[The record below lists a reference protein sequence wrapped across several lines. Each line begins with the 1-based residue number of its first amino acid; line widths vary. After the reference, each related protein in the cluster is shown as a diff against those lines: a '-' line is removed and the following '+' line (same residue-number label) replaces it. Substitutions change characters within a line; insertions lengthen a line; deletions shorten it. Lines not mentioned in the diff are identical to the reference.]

1 MKNIKKAVKINVND
15 ANELIEAPILTSK
28 AKLTSID
35 SGLSSAEVN
44 SRKEKGLLNIIDSK
58 TSKTIKEIITGN
70 LFTIFNAINLAIAIW
85 LVSIGSF
92 RNITFLSVIFLNIVI
107 GIIQEINAKKTIEK
121 LSLISAPVVDV
132 FRDGLILQISSEQV
146 VIDDLISL
154 TLGKQVIAD
163 CVIAKGEVEVNESL
177 LTGESDAI
185 TKGPGEILYS
195 GSFIVSGDCLAQVT
209 KVGKDNY
216 IQKLVAQA
224 KKYRKPNSEIM
235 RSISYLIRYLTIIVV
250 LMGTTLFIYHFL
262 IEGMNYAD
270 SVVATSGAII
280 GMIPSGLVL
289 LTSVSLAYG
298 VITLGK
304 NNTLV
309 QDLYCIEM
317 LARVDTLCLDKTGTI
332 TDGTMKVKDVFEYE
346 NQTGLSVKQIVSVI
360 QGVFKENNPT
370 ALALQKRFGKS
381 SKTDPSGI
389 IPFSSARKFS
399 AVSFKDIK
407 STFIIGAPEF
417 IFKDRYKELQADVE
431 KYASLGYRVIL
442 LAHSE
447 EIIPKSM
454 LLDETKLRPLALIA
468 IEDTIRKDAF
478 ETISYFKQ
486 SGVDVKVISGDNP
499 LTVSKIAKR
508 VGINNADNY
517 ISLSGK
523 TDEEIEGLAYR
534 YSVFGRVN
542 PTQKRKLIQIFK
554 ANKSV
559 VAMTGDG
566 VNDILALKEAD
577 ISIAMANGSEAVR
590 SIAHL
595 VLLDSNFS
603 SMPKVVKEGRRVVN
617 NIQRVAALYLT
628 KTLFSILISVLV
640 LTLRT
645 QYPIQTIQLFFYDF
659 LVIGVPALYL
669 AVEPNNNQIK
679 GKFLINIIA
688 SALPGGLLVV
698 LNYAVIV
705 LIGRQLNLGFAE
717 VSTTTVLM
725 TTYVG
730 MLVLYRIVKP
740 FNFGRTILF
749 ASMVTI
755 FIIAILTISEFFYF
769 VPLNTANLLLIVVIA
784 QYSLFVLPSFAFVS
798 TKLRDLVYRI

>member
-1 MKNIKKAVKINVND
+1 MVKKQKNI
-15 ANELIEAPILTSK
+15 NELEDVKPNKELPNK
-28 AKLTSID
+28 PKLTSID
-35 SGLSSAEVN
+35 TGLSAVEVN
-44 SRKEKGLLNIIDSK
+44 LRKDKGLVNAVDNTS
-58 TSKTIKEIITGN
+58 SKTIKEIILSN
-70 LFTIFNAINLAIAIW
+70 LMTVFNGINIAIAIW
-85 LVSIGSF
+85 LLSIGSF
-92 RNITFLSVIFLNIVI
+92 RNITFLSVILLNIVI
-107 GIIQEINAKKTIEK
+107 GIIQEINAKRTIEK
-121 LSLISAPVVDV
+121 LSIISAPVVDV
-132 FRDGLILQISSEQV
+132 FRDGLILQISAQQV
-146 VIDDLISL
+146 VLDDLISL
-154 TLGKQVIAD
+154 SLGKQVIAD
-163 CVIAKGEVEVNESL
+163 SIISKGEVEVNESL
-177 LTGESDAI
+177 LTGESDPV
-185 TKGPGEILYS
+185 TKGPGDVLYS
-195 GSFIVSGDCLAQVT
+195 GSFIVSGECLAQVT

-216 IQKLVAQA
+216 IQKLVTQA
-224 KKYRKPNSEIM
+224 KKYKKPNSEIM
-235 RSISYLIRYLTIIVV
+235 RSIRLLIRVLTVIVV

-262 IEGMNYAD
+262 IEQLSYNE

-332 TDGTMKVKDVFEYE
+332 TDGTMKVKDVLEYE
-346 NQTGLSVKQIVSVI
+346 NQTGLTVKQIISVI
-360 QGVFKENNPT
+360 QGIFKENNPT
-370 ALALQKRFGKS
+370 AIALQKRFGKTA
-381 SKTDPSGI
+381 KTEPTAI

-417 IFKDRYKELQADVE
+417 IFKNRYHEIQADVE
-431 KYASLGYRVIL
+431 KFAGLGYRVLL
-442 LAHSE
+442 LAVTDE
-447 EIIPKSM
+447 MIPKNQI
-454 LLDETKLRPLALIA
+454 LDETKFKALALIS
-468 IEDTIRKDAF
+468 IEDTIRKDAS
-478 ETISYFKQ
+478 ETINYFKQ

-517 ISLSGK
+517 ISLFEK
-523 TDEEIEGLAYR
+523 TDEELEGLAYR

-554 ANKSV
+554 SNKSV

-590 SIAHL
+590 SISHL

-628 KTLFSILISVLV
+628 KTLFSILISLLV
-640 LTLRT
+640 LGLRT

-669 AVEPNNNQIK
+669 AIEPNNNLIK
-679 GKFLINIIA
+679 GKFLVNIIS
-688 SALPGGLLVV
+688 SAIPGGLLVV
-698 LNYAVIV
+698 FNYFIIVIV
-705 LIGRQLNLGFAE
+705 GRQLNLTYSE
-717 VSTTTVLM
+717 ISTTTVLM

-730 MLVLYRIVKP
+730 LLVLYRIVKP
-740 FNFGRTILF
+740 FNLGRRVLF
-749 ASMVTI
+749 ITMVVI
-755 FIIAILTISEFFYF
+755 FLIAILTISEFFYF
-769 VPLNTANLLLIVVIA
+769 VPLSTANILLITVII
-784 QYSLFVLPSFAFVS
+784 QYSLFVLPSLVFVS
-798 TKLRDLVYRI
+798 QKMRDLVSRV

>member
-1 MKNIKKAVKINVND
+1 MVSKRKKPILEVET
-15 ANELIEAPILTSK
+15 NELNETPTPSK

-35 SGLSSAEVN
+35 TGLTANEVN
-44 SRKEKGLLNIIDSK
+44 TRKNKGLINKTDNANSK
-58 TSKTIKEIITGN
+58 TLKEIIVSN
-70 LFTIFNAINLAIAIW
+70 LMTIFNGINLAIAIW
-85 LVSIGSF
+85 LVSVGSF
-92 RNITFLSVIFLNIVI
+92 RNITFLSVIFINIII

-121 LSLISAPVVDV
+121 LSIISAPVVDV
-132 FRDGLILQISSEQV
+132 FRDGLILQISAEQV
-146 VIDDLISL
+146 VLDDLISL

-163 CVIAKGEVEVNESL
+163 SIISKGEVEVNESL
-177 LTGESDAI
+177 LTGESDPV
-185 TKGPGEILYS
+185 TKGPGDVLYS

-209 KVGKDNY
+209 KVGEDNY
-216 IQKLVAQA
+216 IQKLVVQA
-224 KKYRKPNSEIM
+224 KKYKKPNSEIM
-235 RSISYLIRYLTIIVV
+235 RSIRLLIRVLTIVVV

-262 IEGMNYAD
+262 IEQMSYSQ

-332 TDGTMKVKDVFEYE
+332 TDGTMKVKDTFEYE
-346 NQTGLSVKQIVSVI
+346 NNTGLTIKQIISVI
-360 QGVFKENNPT
+360 QGIFKENNPT
-370 ALALQKRFGKS
+370 AIALQKRFGKTA
-381 SKTDPSGI
+381 KTEPTAT
-389 IPFSSARKFS
+389 IPFSSARKYS

-407 STFIIGAPEF
+407 MTFILGAPEF
-417 IFKDRYKELQADVE
+417 IFKNRYSELQTEVE
-431 KYASLGYRVIL
+431 KFASLGYRVLL
-442 LAHSE
+442 LAVTE
-447 EIIPKSM
+447 EMIPKNQI
-454 LLDETKLRPLALIA
+454 LDETKFKPLALIS
-468 IEDTIRKDAF
+468 IEDTIRKDAA
-478 ETISYFKQ
+478 ETINYFKQ

-517 ISLSGK
+517 ISLYGK

-542 PTQKRKLIQIFK
+542 PTQKRKLVQIFK
-554 ANKSV
+554 SNKSV

-590 SIAHL
+590 SISHL

-628 KTLFSILISVLV
+628 KTLFSILISLLV
-640 LTLRT
+640 LGLRT

-669 AVEPNNNQIK
+669 AIEPNNNLIK
-679 GKFLINIIA
+679 GKYLVNIDA
-688 SALPGGLLVV
+688 SAIPGGLLVV
-698 LNYAVIV
+698 LNYLVIV
-705 LIGRQLNLGFAE
+705 LVGRALNLSYAE
-717 VSTTTVLM
+717 ISTTTVLI

-730 MLVLYRIVKP
+730 LLVLYRIVKP
-740 FNFGRTILF
+740 FNFGRRILF
-749 ASMVTI
+749 ISMLTI
-755 FIIAILTISEFFYF
+755 FVISILTIAEFFYF
-769 VPLNTANLLLIVVIA
+769 VPLNTANLLLVTVII
-784 QYSLFVLPSFAFVS
+784 QYSLFVLPALVFISQ
-798 TKLRDLVYRI
+798 KIKDLVYRT

>member
-1 MKNIKKAVKINVND
+1 MKNNKKPLKINTNESND
-15 ANELIEAPILTSK
+15 LIDAPISNAK
-28 AKLTSID
+28 PKLTSID
-35 SGLSSAEVN
+35 TGLSLAEVN
-44 SRKEKGLLNIIDSK
+44 SRKEKGLLNIVDTKS
-58 TSKTIKEIITGN
+58 SKTIKEIITTN
-70 LFTIFNAINLAIAIW
+70 LFTIFNGINLAIAIW
-85 LVSIGSF
+85 LITVGSY
-92 RNITFLSVIFLNIVI
+92 RNITFLSVIFINIII
-107 GIIQEINAKKTIEK
+107 GIIQEINAKRTIEK

-132 FRDGLILQISSEQV
+132 FRDGLILQINSEQV
-146 VIDDLISL
+146 VLDDLISL

-163 CVIAKGEVEVNESL
+163 SVIAKGEVEVNESL

-185 TKGPGEILYS
+185 TKGPGDILYS
-195 GSFIVSGDCLAQVT
+195 GSFIVSGECLAQVT
-209 KVGKDNY
+209 KVGQDNY
-216 IQKLVAQA
+216 IQKLVGQA

-235 RSISYLIRYLTIIVV
+235 RSISYLIRYLTIIVI
-250 LMGTTLFIYHFL
+250 LMGTTLFIYHYL
-262 IEGMNYAD
+262 IEQMNYSQA
-270 SVVATSGAII
+270 VVATAGAII

-332 TDGTMKVKDVFEYE
+332 TDGTMKVKDVLEYD
-346 NQTGLSVKQIVSVI
+346 NDTGLSVKQIVSVI

-381 SKTDPSGI
+381 GKSEPSGI
-389 IPFSSARKFS
+389 IPFSSSRKFS

-407 STFIIGAPEF
+407 TTFIIGAPEF
-417 IFKDRYKELQADVE
+417 IFKSRYKEIIEDVE
-431 KYASLGYRVIL
+431 KYASFGYRVIL
-442 LAHSE
+442 LAASDE
-447 EIIPKSM
+447 MIPKS
-454 LLDETKLRPLALIA
+454 LQLDESRMRPLALIA
-468 IEDTIRKDAF
+468 IEDTIRKDAT
-478 ETISYFKQ
+478 ETINYFKQ

-508 VGINNADNY
+508 VGINNAENY
-517 ISLSGK
+517 ISLAGK

-542 PTQKRKLIQIFK
+542 PAQKRKLIQIFK
-554 ANKSV
+554 SNKSV

-577 ISIAMANGSEAVR
+577 VSIAMANGSEAVR

-628 KTLFSILISVLV
+628 KTLFSILISIVV

-698 LNYAVIV
+698 LNYVVIV
-705 LIGRQLNLGFAE
+705 VVGRQLNLNFAE
-717 VSTTTVLM
+717 ISTTTVLI

-740 FNFGRTILF
+740 FNLGRRILF
-749 ASMVTI
+749 TSMVVV
-755 FIIAILTISEFFYF
+755 FIIAISTIAEFFFF
-769 VPLNTANLLLIVVIA
+769 VGLNTANILLIVVIA
-784 QYSLFVLPSFAFVS
+784 QYSLFVLPSLTFVS

>member
-1 MKNIKKAVKINVND
+1 MKKNKAANKVNLETD
-15 ANELIEAPILTSK
+15 ELIEATPTIVK
-28 AKLTSID
+28 AKLTSIET
-35 SGLSSAEVN
+35 GLSSVEVN
-44 SRKEKGLLNIIDSK
+44 ARKEKGLLNNTDTKS
-58 TSKTIKEIITGN
+58 SKTIKEIISTN
-70 LFTIFNAINLAIAIW
+70 LFTVFNGINLAIAIW
-85 LVSIGSF
+85 LISVGSF
-92 RNITFLSVIFLNIVI
+92 RNITFLSVIFINIVI
-107 GIIQEINAKKTIEK
+107 GIIQEINAKRTIEK

-132 FRDGLILQISSEQV
+132 FRDGLTLQISSEQV
-146 VIDDLISL
+146 VIDDLIALS
-154 TLGKQVIAD
+154 LGKQVIAD
-163 CVIAKGEVEVNESL
+163 CIISKGEVEVNESL
-177 LTGESDAI
+177 LTGEADAI
-185 TKGPGEILYS
+185 TKGPGDILYS
-195 GSFIVSGDCLAQVT
+195 GSFIVSGDCLAQVS

-262 IEGMNYAD
+262 IEQMNYVDA
-270 SVVATSGAII
+270 VVATSGAII

-298 VITLGK
+298 VITLGR

-332 TDGTMKVKDVFEYE
+332 TDGTMKVKDVFEYT
-346 NQTGLSVKQIVSVI
+346 NDTGLSVKQIISVI

-370 ALALQKRFGKS
+370 ALALQKRFGKTAKS
-381 SKTDPSGI
+381 EPSGV
-389 IPFSSARKFS
+389 IPFSSTRKFS

-407 STFIIGAPEF
+407 TTFVIGAPEF
-417 IFKDRYKELQADVE
+417 IFKDRYKEIQVEVE
-431 KYASLGYRVIL
+431 KYATLGYRVIL
-442 LAHSE
+442 LAASDE
-447 EIIPKSM
+447 MINKSLQLNENKM
-454 LLDETKLRPLALIA
+454 RPLALIA

-508 VGINNADNY
+508 VGINNAENY
-517 ISLSGK
+517 ISLAGK

-554 ANKSV
+554 SNKSV

-640 LTLRT
+640 LSLRT

-679 GKFLINIIA
+679 GKFLVNIMA

-705 LIGRQLNLGFAE
+705 IVGRQLNLNFAE

-730 MLVLYRIVKP
+730 LLVLYRIVKP
-740 FNFGRTILF
+740 FNLGRRVLYI
-749 ASMVTI
+749 SMVTI
-755 FIIAILTISEFFYF
+755 FIIAILTIAEFFFF

-784 QYSLFVLPSFAFVS
+784 QYSLFVLPSLAFVS

>member
-1 MKNIKKAVKINVND
+1 MKKSKIENKINLETND
-15 ANELIEAPILTSK
+15 LIDSASSTGK
-28 AKLTSID
+28 VKLTSIET
-35 SGLSSAEVN
+35 GLSSVEVN
-44 SRKEKGLLNIIDSK
+44 ARKAKGLLNSNDTK
-58 TSKTIKEIITGN
+58 TSKTIKEIITTN
-70 LFTIFNAINLAIAIW
+70 LFTVFNGINLAIAVW
-85 LVSIGSF
+85 LVSVGSF
-92 RNITFLSVIFLNIVI
+92 RNITFLSIIFINIVI
-107 GIIQEINAKKTIEK
+107 GILQEINAKRTIEK
-121 LSLISAPVVDV
+121 LSLMSAPVVDV
-132 FRDGLILQISSEQV
+132 FRDGLTLQISSEQV
-146 VIDDLISL
+146 VIDDLIALS
-154 TLGKQVIAD
+154 LGKQVIAD
-163 CVIAKGEVEVNESL
+163 CVISKGEVEVNESL

-185 TKGPGEILYS
+185 TKGPGDILYS

-262 IEGMNYAD
+262 IEEMSYAD
-270 SVVATSGAII
+270 SVVATAGAII

-332 TDGTMKVKDVFEYE
+332 TDGTMKVKDVFEY
-346 NQTGLSVKQIVSVI
+346 NNDTGLSVKQIISII

-370 ALALQKRFGKS
+370 ALALQKRFGKTAKS
-381 SKTDPSGI
+381 EPSGV
-389 IPFSSARKFS
+389 IPFSSTRKFS
-399 AVSFKDIK
+399 AASFKDIK
-407 STFIIGAPEF
+407 TTFVIGAPEF
-417 IFKDRYKELQADVE
+417 IFKDRYKEIQEAVE
-431 KYASLGYRVIL
+431 KYATLGYRVIL
-442 LAHSE
+442 LAASDE
-447 EIIPKSM
+447 LINKSLQLNENKM
-454 LLDETKLRPLALIA
+454 RPLALIA

-499 LTVSKIAKR
+499 LTVSRIAKR

-517 ISLSGK
+517 ISLAGK
-523 TDEEIEGLAYR
+523 SDEEIEGLAYR

-554 ANKSV
+554 SNKSV

-640 LTLRT
+640 LALRT

-679 GKFLINIIA
+679 GKFLVNIIA

-698 LNYAVIV
+698 LNYAIIV
-705 LIGRQLNLGFAE
+705 LVGRQLNLNFAE
-717 VSTTTVLM
+717 ISTTTVLM

-730 MLVLYRIVKP
+730 LLVLYRLVKP
-740 FNFGRTILF
+740 FNLGRRILYI
-749 ASMVTI
+749 SMVTV
-755 FIIAILTISEFFYF
+755 FIIAILTIAEFFF
-769 VPLNTANLLLIVVIA
+769 LVPLNTANLLLIVVIA
-784 QYSLFVLPSFAFVS
+784 QYSLFVLPSLAFVS